1 VFRYEDIALAKF
13 TLFVFFCLHWSACIF
28 SWLDENTCGHSP
40 EDSIFVD
47 AELDGSSIG
56 EERKGCGCGCGCRA
70 VQCSAVLT
78 IWFVFRASILRSLL
92 LGNGHHD
99 YYWLR

>member
-56 EERKGCGCGCGCRA
+56 EEREGCGCSV
-70 VQCSAVLT
+70 VQCSAHNMVCFQGLDT
-78 IWFVFRASILRSLL
+78 SQPTTGQWPP
-92 LGNGHHD
+92 
-99 YYWLR
+99 